1 MNFHR
6 RKIPDTVQ
14 TEYYV
19 HYEGFNR
26 RLDEWVKSDRIKR
39 QQDRDNSPR
48 VSTTPIN
55 ADGES
60 ILFSVEFKAVISL
73 RMVMKR

>member
-1 MNFHR
+1 MVKLNSKTEYMNKYTFHR

-39 QQDRDNSPR
+39 QQDRDNSR

-55 ADGES
+55 ADGKL
-60 ILFSVEFKAVISL
+60 I
-73 RMVMKR
+73 